1 MTTNY
6 NGTSIG
12 LEYDAAAGTWG
23 FKNIAQ
29 DFVDT
34 NTFSTA
40 DPSFEYTPTTPTT
53 PEPEPEPDP
62 CPPGYIYDET
72 LKQCV
77 PDSNYQNP
85 FIQQG
90 GGKDDNR
97 PDNSVYI
104 PSNET
109 KENWIKN
116 ANVIIPAGQ
125 EGAGKTGY
133 QNFID
138 NLDDRGWIKKENGK
152 MIFKKDN
159 IGSAIGQAGLNR
171 VGMTGEVEAKT
182 NKIIKDLQRMGGIN
196 AQINMDED
204 GNIDFSSELELANNP
219 DTFATYNY
227 DGTDLFGGN
236 YTGFTT
242 PATNPLGVKTFATW
256 DDYMAAIMQPFTST
270 STEIKKTKV
279 SAGDRMDAEMAIKE
293 KERIELEKEKE
304 KLKQEQIKTEKLKV
318 DNFQPGEDTKREQ
331 QRKEDYKNMISDTYG
346 LSDDFSNKSYVRNQ
360 AGQISSKP
368 KSFKKDTER
377 TPSNKSY
384 TQSKIEQAAKT
395 GRYSGF

>member
-1 MTTNY
+1 MTTTYKGNTIGIGY
-6 NGTSIG
+6 NANT
-12 LEYDAAAGTWG
+12 ATWEVQ
-23 FKNIAQ
+23 NIPQ
-29 DFVDT
+29 DFIDLNAFSTPDPV
-34 NTFSTA
+34 FSTA
-40 DPSFEYTPTTPTT
+40 PTTPTTPTT
-53 PEPEPEPDP
+53 PEPEPDP
-62 CPPGYIYDET
+62 CPPGYIYDES

-138 NLDDRGWIKKENGK
+138 NLKDRGWIKNEDGK

-159 IGSAIGQAGLNR
+159 IGSIIAQAGLNR
-171 VGMTGEVEAKT
+171 IGMTGEVEAKT

-196 AQINMDED
+196 AQIDMDED
-204 GNIDFSSELELANNP
+204 GNIDFSSELELADSPN
-219 DTFATYNY
+219 TFATYNY

-242 PATNPLGVKTFATW
+242 PATNPLGVQTFKTW
-256 DDYMAAIMQPFTST
+256 EDYMAAILKPFTST
-270 STEIKKTKV
+270 STEIKKTQV
-279 SAGDRMDAEMAIKE
+279 SAGDRLDAEIRKKEADALAAEIKAEKEAVDLAIK
-293 KERIELEKEKE
+293 KR
-304 KLKQEQIKTEKLKV
+304 KQEEQKAISENQYNQQDFSKRDSSEESGGSYGRDEDRPVIKSKPKTEYSGRPIG
-318 DNFQPGEDTKREQ
+318 NPMGAQT
-331 QRKEDYKNMISDTYG
+331 
-346 LSDDFSNKSYVRNQ
+346 NKP
-360 AGQISSKP
+360 SKP
-368 KSFKKDTER
+368 KSKPKP
-377 TPSNKSY
+377 PSGPDLRN
-384 TQSKIEQAAKT
+384 
-395 GRYSGF
+395 R

>member
-1 MTTNY
+1 MTTTYKGNTIGIGY
-6 NGTSIG
+6 NANT
-12 LEYDAAAGTWG
+12 ATWEVQ
-23 FKNIAQ
+23 NIPQ
-29 DFVDT
+29 DFIDLNAFSTPDPV
-34 NTFSTA
+34 FSTA
-40 DPSFEYTPTTPTT
+40 PTTPTTPTT
-53 PEPEPEPDP
+53 PEPEPDP
-62 CPPGYIYDET
+62 CPPGYIYDES

-138 NLDDRGWIKKENGK
+138 NLKDRGWIKNEDGK

-159 IGSAIGQAGLNR
+159 IGSIIAQAGLNR
-171 VGMTGEVEAKT
+171 IGMTGEVEAKT

-196 AQINMDED
+196 AQITMDDE
-204 GNIDFSSELELANNP
+204 GEIDFSSELELANNP
-219 DTFATYNY
+219 GTFATYNY
-227 DGTDLFGGN
+227 DGTDLMGGN

-256 DDYMAAIMQPFTST
+256 EDYMAAILKPFTST
-270 STEIKKTKV
+270 STEIKKTQV
-279 SAGDRMDAEMAIKE
+279 SAGDRLDAEIRKKEADALAAEIKAEKEAVDLAIK
-293 KERIELEKEKE
+293 KR
-304 KLKQEQIKTEKLKV
+304 KQEEQKAISENQYNQQDFSKRDSSEESGGSYGRDEDRPVIKSKPKTEYSGRPIG
-318 DNFQPGEDTKREQ
+318 NPMGAQT
-331 QRKEDYKNMISDTYG
+331 
-346 LSDDFSNKSYVRNQ
+346 NKP
-360 AGQISSKP
+360 SKP
-368 KSFKKDTER
+368 KSKPKP
-377 TPSNKSY
+377 PSGPDLRN
-384 TQSKIEQAAKT
+384 
-395 GRYSGF
+395 R

>member
-1 MTTNY
+1 MTTTYTGSN
-6 NGTSIG
+6 IG
-12 LEYDAAAGTWG
+12 LEYDAATGTWG
-23 FKNIAQ
+23 YKNIAQ
-29 DFVDT
+29 DFIDP
-34 NTFSTA
+34 NTFSST
-40 DPSFEYTPTTPTT
+40 DPSFEYVPVKEDDEDEQDNSTV
-53 PEPEPEPDP
+53 

-77 PDSNYQNP
+77 PDPNYQNP
-85 FIQQG
+85 FVQQG

-138 NLDDRGWIKKENGK
+138 NLKDRGWIKNEDGK

-159 IGSAIGQAGLNR
+159 IGSIIAQAGLNR
-171 VGMTGEVEAKT
+171 IGMTGEVEAKT

-196 AQINMDED
+196 AQIDMDED
-204 GNIDFSSELELANNP
+204 GNIDFSSELELADSPN
-219 DTFATYNY
+219 TFATYNY

-242 PATNPLGVKTFATW
+242 PATNPLGVQKFATW
-256 DDYMAAIMQPFTST
+256 EDYMAAILKPFTST
-270 STEIKKTKV
+270 STEIKKTQV
-279 SAGDRMDAEMAIKE
+279 SAGDRLDAEIRKKEADALAAEIKAEKEAVDLAIK
-293 KERIELEKEKE
+293 KR
-304 KLKQEQIKTEKLKV
+304 KQEEQKAISENQYNQQDFSKRDSSEESGGSYGRDEDRPVIKSKPKTEYSGRPIG
-318 DNFQPGEDTKREQ
+318 NPMGAQT
-331 QRKEDYKNMISDTYG
+331 
-346 LSDDFSNKSYVRNQ
+346 NKP
-360 AGQISSKP
+360 SKP
-368 KSFKKDTER
+368 KSKPKP
-377 TPSNKSY
+377 PSGPDLRN
-384 TQSKIEQAAKT
+384 
-395 GRYSGF
+395 R